1 MVSLVVI
8 FRKKIIAHIAI
19 INPTKTA
26 ISNPLKSETLFFI
39 LLYFSLAG
47 VGCCI
52 FISKLYFIVA
62 KTIWFKLM
70 FWCNFHSLY
79 LSFNFLKLVT
89 TKAVVDISKTIE
101 RYIGPY
107 TLCPHLNL
115 MPDNSWK
122 WTVSKNSPTK
132 ILKLWRNCH

>member
-8 FRKKIIAHIAI
+8 FRKKIVAHIAI

-26 ISNPLKSETLFFI
+26 ISNPLRSETLFFM
-39 LLYFSLAG
+39 LLYFLPG

-62 KTIWFKLM
+62 KTIWFKLI

-79 LSFNFLKLVT
+79 LSFNFLILVT
-89 TKAVVDISKTIE
+89 TKAIVDISKTIE

-107 TLCPHLNL
+107 TKYTYSNL
-115 MPDNSWK
+115 MPDKSWK
-122 WTVSKNSPTK
+122 WTVSKKSPTK
-132 ILKLWRNCH
+132 NLELWILS